1 MNLSITTRK
10 ESIMCH
16 LEDAMRLAGYENL
29 ELEYEER
36 PSNDIVR
43 IYTRGKAHPCDA
55 AIRIGHSAE
64 LVEFMTELERGIWR
78 EVVC

>member
-1 MNLSITTRK
+1 MNLSIAARK
-10 ESIMCH
+10 ESIMYH
-16 LEDAMRLAGYENL
+16 LQDAMRLAGYERL

-55 AIRIGHSAE
+55 AVRIGHSAE
-64 LVEFMTELERGIWR
+64 LVEFMTELERGIR
-78 EVVC
+78 EEIIC